1 MGINLE
7 GHQCSKKARRASNL
21 DWIAIS
27 PKPSL
32 HTLGLRMSVIRMS
45 VAPGPVRADNAEL
58 YARPFAS
65 NPPGRHAEPYA
76 RPFASNPPGRHPFA
90 SNPPGRQAELY
101 ARPFASNPPGRQEP
115 LISTCIT

>member
-76 RPFASNPPGRHPFA
+76 RPLASK
-90 SNPPGRQAELY
+90 PPGRQAELY

>member
-1 MGINLE
+1 MGRYLIFAARVLLLRVCYFRRKNDPYDGPHGPVMGINLE

-65 NPPGRHAEPYA
+65 NPPGRHA
-76 RPFASNPPGRHPFA
+76 
-90 SNPPGRQAELY
+90 
-101 ARPFASNPPGRQEP
+101 
-115 LISTCIT
+115 